1 MSAQRQRQQ
10 KQLDQKQFDLFAVRE
25 ALTVVTDRVTA
36 PAIVMD
42 PVQTSVQCARES
54 DSVRLGRDGSGP
66 AQRSGLEQ
74 NKALNPRVRKNGP
87 RLSDIRIVTERDVP
101 AYSDSERAMVDES
114 LKVLPAE
121 KAWFTY
127 ADVRAAF
134 TISRATVVRRLRT
147 GLVPGVRFMGSRM
160 LEDGAIRRLTREQ
173 VRYLLLAMRRS

>member
-1 MSAQRQRQQ
+1 
-10 KQLDQKQFDLFAVRE
+10 
-25 ALTVVTDRVTA
+25 
-36 PAIVMD
+36 
-42 PVQTSVQCARES
+42 
-54 DSVRLGRDGSGP
+54 
-66 AQRSGLEQ
+66 
-74 NKALNPRVRKNGP
+74 
-87 RLSDIRIVTERDVP
+87 
-101 AYSDSERAMVDES
+101 MVDES